1 MTTIT
6 PAARTSAIKVCAPA
20 PTRRAFV
27 RGAAGALALAGA
39 AAGLSS
45 VATPARADEPTW
57 AGEADVIVVGLGG
70 AGAVAAV
77 RAHEQDASVLVV
89 ETASRGGGSTFR
101 SGGLIYMGGGTQL
114 QKDLGVED
122 TPEAMKAYVTAL
134 AGPSADPALIDVFCD
149 TSVELYDWLVSHGV
163 EFGGTLDD
171 TSHST
176 EPPAGVSLMYSGNER
191 AWEYASIAAPA
202 PRGHAPT
209 DAAMGL
215 FEPLEAEIEGFAEV
229 HYETTGTALVTDD
242 AGAVIGVRATDADGN
257 EVAFKANKGVILSA
271 GAFTYNDAMLGDYAA
286 DALLCGSRTG
296 CETDRGE
303 GIVMGQRV
311 GAATRSMGSIN
322 FNRSIYLFG
331 DLAAGALVD
340 YNGLRYLCEDW
351 HGGKVGLTI
360 NQHSPEKGFIIVDSE
375 VLQLAMET
383 PYGAN
388 LKPVAQAD
396 TLEELAEAIGVPAG
410 NLAYTVERYN
420 GFCEA
425 GEDTDYH
432 KSPEYLRPIATPP
445 FSAINGAA
453 SSCGFHTL
461 GGLKIDAQARVID
474 LDGNPIEGLYAA
486 GRTACGF
493 FGRYP
498 GSGSSIGDGM
508 TFGYVAGA
516 QAAAR

>member
-1 MTTIT
+1 MSTSFTTH
-6 PAARTSAIKVCAPA
+6 PAA
-20 PTRRAFV
+20 PTRRAFL
-27 RGAAGALALAGA
+27 RGMGAATFAGA
-39 AAGLSS
+39 ALAAAPASASEQAG
-45 VATPARADEPTW
+45 APAWDS
-57 AGEADVIVVGLGG
+57 EADVIVVGLGG
-70 AGAVAAV
+70 AGVVAAI
-77 RAHEQDASVLVV
+77 RAHEQGASVLVI
-89 ETASRGGGSTFR
+89 ETSSRGGGSTFR

-163 EFGGTLDD
+163 VFGGTLDD

-191 AWEYASIAAPA
+191 AWEYASIATPA
-202 PRGHAPT
+202 PRGHAPS

-215 FEPLEAEIEGFAEV
+215 FEPLEAEVEGFAEM
-229 HYETTGTALVTDD
+229 HYETTGTALVTDE
-242 AGAVIGVRATDADGN
+242 AGAVIGVRAIDADGN
-257 EVAFKANKGVILSA
+257 DVAYKASKGVILSA
-271 GAFTYNDAMLGDYAA
+271 GAFTYNDAMLADYAA

-303 GIVMGQRV
+303 GILMGQRI
-311 GAATRSMGSIN
+311 GAATRSMGSVN
-322 FNRSIYLFG
+322 FNRSIYLYG

-360 NQHSPEKGFIIVDSE
+360 SQHSPEKGFIIIDND
-375 VLQLAMET
+375 VLQLAMST
-383 PYGAN
+383 PYGAY
-388 LKPVAQAD
+388 LQPVAQAD
-396 TLEELAEAIGVPAG
+396 TIDELAAAIGVPAS

-420 GFCEA
+420 GFCES

-432 KSPEYLRPIATPP
+432 KSPEYLKPIVTPP
-445 FSAINGAA
+445 FSAITGAA

-461 GGLKIDAQARVID
+461 GGLKIDAQARVIN
-474 LDGNPIEGLYAA
+474 LDGAPIEGLYAA

-508 TFGYVAGA
+508 TFGYVAGTS
-516 QAAAR
+516 AAAR